1 MMILLLTHSGDYY
14 TIDGVEHHLQRRGA
28 EYRRLNTDH
37 FPGHFRLSVGPG
49 GICWL
54 EAGDQQL
61 DLTPT
66 TACWARRLWPGVI
79 PPELPEACARQSRAF
94 FLEAMGQ
101 LSRAFW
107 INPLAAGEAAESK
120 IYQLGLAESIG
131 LRVPPTLVTT
141 SATEAR
147 AFAENFPEGII
158 TKLLLPTVQSM
169 DGHPDFAYTTRV
181 EAEHWQHIENLRWM
195 PQIFQPCL
203 QRRREFRV
211 IVVGQ
216 DLFIGALQVEN
227 PRLIDWRAAGP
238 DDALNWSESQF
249 PEPLCQKILQLMQR
263 LGLVYAALDFL
274 EVEAD
279 QEPYFL
285 EINQAGEWG
294 WLERDLGLPI
304 AERIARALVEHR

>member
-1 MMILLLTHSGDYY
+1 MILLLTHSRDFY
-14 TIDGVEHHLQRRGA
+14 TIDGVEHHLQRLGA
-28 EYRRLNTDH
+28 DYRRLNTDH
-37 FPGHFRLSVGPG
+37 FPSQFRLSVGPG
-49 GICWL
+49 GTVWL

-61 DLTPT
+61 DLTPAK
-66 TACWARRLWPGVI
+66 ACWARRLWPGVV
-79 PPELPEACARQSRAF
+79 PPEAPLACAQQSRAF

-101 LSRAFW
+101 LDQAYW
-107 INPLAAGEAAESK
+107 INPLLDAEAAESK
-120 IYQLGLAESIG
+120 LWQLSLAAQ
-131 LRVPPTLVTT
+131 LKMRVPATLVT
-141 SATEAR
+141 SSPTEAR
-147 AFAENFPEGII
+147 AFAENFPQGVI

-169 DGHPDFAYTTRV
+169 EGHPDFAYTTKV
-181 EAEHWQHIENLRWM
+181 EPDHWDQLEVIRWM

-203 QRRREFRV
+203 PRRREFRV

-216 DLFIGALQVEN
+216 DLYVGALRVDN
-227 PRLIDWRAAGP
+227 PDLVDWRAGRE
-238 DDALNWSESQF
+238 DDGLHWEVA
-249 PEPLCQKILQLMQR
+249 QLSDSLRNKVLGMMSR

-304 AERIARALVEHR
+304 AERLARALVEHR